1 MECPFMRCLYRPF
14 TYAAMLA
21 GVLSLSGQAQAA
33 GEVNLYSA
41 RQEALIKPLL
51 DQFTAETG
59 IKVNL
64 VSAKADAL
72 LQRLKSEGRNSPADV
87 LLTVDAGNLH
97 AAQAAGVL
105 QAVRSAALEGAIPA
119 AYRDPQGH
127 WFGLSLRARPIMYVK
142 GKVNPAELSTYEAL
156 AEPKWRKRVC
166 VRSSDNVYNQSMVG
180 AMIATRGEAATET
193 WARGLVANFAR
204 KPQGGDRDQIKA
216 AVAGQCDIA
225 IANTYY
231 LAQML
236 ESKNA
241 DERAVAQ
248 KIGVFWPD
256 QQGRG
261 VHVNISGAGVTAA
274 APHRDNAVR
283 LVEFL
288 AGETAQKWYAETNQ
302 EYPVRAGIALSAT
315 LRGFGTFRADDV
327 NMAKLGEF
335 NAAAVRLMD
344 RAGWR

>member
-1 MECPFMRCLYRPF
+1 MAMFLSRRCFLS
-14 TYAAMLA
+14 AAALA
-21 GVLSLSGQAQAA
+21 GVFFLGGQALAA

-51 DQFTAETG
+51 DRFSAATG

-105 QAVRSAALEGAIPA
+105 QPVRSRVLEEAIPA
-119 AYRDPQGH
+119 TYRDPAGH
-127 WFGLSLRARPIMYVK
+127 WFGLSLRARPVMYVK
-142 GKVNPAELSTYEAL
+142 GRVDPAELSTYEAL
-156 AEPKWRKRVC
+156 AEPKWKGRIC
-166 VRSSDNVYNQSMVG
+166 IRSSDNVYNQSLVG

-193 WARGLVANFAR
+193 WASGFVANFAR
-204 KPQGGDRDQIKA
+204 KPQGGDRDQLKA

-236 ESKNA
+236 ESAKV
-241 DERAVAQ
+241 DEKAVAE
-248 KIGVFWPD
+248 KIGVFWPN
-256 QQGRG
+256 QAERG

-274 APHRDNAVR
+274 APNRDNAVR
-283 LVEFL
+283 LLEFL
-288 AGETAQKWYAETNQ
+288 AGAEAQQWYAETNQ
-302 EYPVRAGIALSAT
+302 EYPVRGGIALSAT
-315 LRGFGTFRADDV
+315 LRGFGEFRADNV

>member
-1 MECPFMRCLYRPF
+1 MQLSRRLFLS
-14 TYAAMLA
+14 AAALA
-21 GVLSLSGQAQAA
+21 AVVGLNGPVLAA

-72 LQRLKSEGRNSPADV
+72 LQRLKSEGRNSPADI

-105 QAVRSAALEGAIPA
+105 QPVQSAALEGSIPA
-119 AYRDPQGH
+119 AYRDPASH

-142 GKVNPAELSTYEAL
+142 GRVNPAELSTYEAL
-156 AEPKWRKRVC
+156 AEPKWKGRIC
-166 VRSSDNVYNQSMVG
+166 VRSSDNVYNQSMIG
-180 AMIATRGEAATET
+180 SMIATRGEAATET
-193 WARGLVANFAR
+193 WAKGFVANFAR
-204 KPQGGDRDQIKA
+204 KPQGGDRDQLKA

-236 ESKNA
+236 ESDKA
-241 DERAVAQ
+241 DEKAVAE
-248 KIGVFWPD
+248 KIGVFWPNQD
-256 QQGRG
+256 ERG

-274 APHRDNAVR
+274 APNRDNAVR
-283 LVEFL
+283 LLEFL
-288 AGETAQKWYAETNQ
+288 AGEGAQQWYAETNQ
-302 EYPVRAGIALSAT
+302 EYPVRGGIAVSAT
-315 LRGFGTFRADDV
+315 LRALGEFRADSV
-327 NMAKLGEF
+327 NMARLGEH

>member
-1 MECPFMRCLYRPF
+1 MQLSRRLFLS
-14 TYAAMLA
+14 AAALA
-21 GVLSLSGQAQAA
+21 AVIGLNGPALAA

-51 DQFTAETG
+51 DRFTAETG

-105 QAVRSAALEGAIPA
+105 QPVQSAALEGSIPA
-119 AYRDPQGH
+119 AYRDPAGH

-142 GKVNPAELSTYEAL
+142 GRVNPAELSTYEAL
-156 AEPKWRKRVC
+156 AEPKWKGRIC
-166 VRSSDNVYNQSMVG
+166 VRSSDNVYNQSMIG
-180 AMIATRGEAATET
+180 SMIATRGEAATES
-193 WARGLVANFAR
+193 WAKGFVANFAR
-204 KPQGGDRDQIKA
+204 KPQGGDRDQLKA

-236 ESKNA
+236 ESAKV
-241 DERAVAQ
+241 DEKAVAEQ
-248 KIGVFWPD
+248 IGVFWPNQD
-256 QQGRG
+256 ERG

-274 APHRDNAVR
+274 APNRDNAVR
-283 LVEFL
+283 LLEFL
-288 AGETAQKWYAETNQ
+288 AGEGAQQWYAETNQ
-302 EYPVRAGIALSAT
+302 EYPVRSGVATSAT
-315 LRGFGTFRADDV
+315 LRAFGEFRADSV

>member
-1 MECPFMRCLYRPF
+1 MRLSRRHF
-14 TYAAMLA
+14 LFVAALA
-21 GVLSLSGQAQAA
+21 GVVGLNGPALAA

-59 IKVNL
+59 IRVNL

-72 LQRLKSEGRNSPADV
+72 LQRLKSEGRNSPADI
-87 LLTVDAGNLH
+87 LFTVDAGNLH
-97 AAQAAGVL
+97 AAQVAGVL
-105 QAVRSAALEGAIPA
+105 QPVRSAALEATIPEV
-119 AYRDPQGH
+119 YRDPQGH
-127 WFGLSLRARPIMYVK
+127 WFGLSMRARPILYVK

-156 AEPKWRKRVC
+156 AEPKWKGRIC

-180 AMIATRGEAATET
+180 SMIATRGEEATEA
-193 WARGLVANFAR
+193 WAKGFVANFAR

-236 ESKNA
+236 ESDKA
-241 DERAVAQ
+241 DEKAIAG

-261 VHVNISGAGVTAA
+261 VHVNISGAGVTTA
-274 APHRDNAVR
+274 APNRDNAVR
-283 LVEFL
+283 LLEFL
-288 AGETAQKWYAETNQ
+288 AGENAQQWYAETNQ
-302 EYPVRAGIALSAT
+302 EYPVRSGVTASAT
-315 LRGFGTFRADDV
+315 LRGFGEFHADSV
-327 NMAKLGEF
+327 NMARLGEL
-335 NAAAVRLMD
+335 NATAVRLMD